1 MRADTHVGPEQ
12 NCSTKRPDTLLQ
24 LSRSSLSEI
33 RLATHGRAIHFGT
46 LQTLLAITRLVRF
59 VANSGHPAV
68 GEVPPLL
75 PVSASLVIMSMM
87 HIRDVCVGMPHRL
100 MFVNMRMRLARRI
113 ADTVG
118 MAMVLIM
125 YMGMRV
131 DHASMEVLMFVMFS
145 HVQPYSDSH

>member
-1 MRADTHVGPEQ
+1 
-12 NCSTKRPDTLLQ
+12 
-24 LSRSSLSEI
+24 
-33 RLATHGRAIHFGT
+33 
-46 LQTLLAITRLVRF
+46 
-59 VANSGHPAV
+59 
-68 GEVPPLL
+68 
-75 PVSASLVIMSMM
+75 MSMM
-87 HIRDVCVGMPHRL
+87 HIQDVCVGMPHRL